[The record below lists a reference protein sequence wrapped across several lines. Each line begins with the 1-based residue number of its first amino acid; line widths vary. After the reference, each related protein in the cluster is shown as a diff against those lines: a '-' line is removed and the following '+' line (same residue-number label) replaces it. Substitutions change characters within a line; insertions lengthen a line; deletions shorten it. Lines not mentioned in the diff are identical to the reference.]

1 MLTSLSRESSHSSSQ
16 PVLVS
21 IVSTARNRAA
31 LSIALVVLLAGLLL
45 SPFVSGLFGALALYV
60 IARAPYQRFARRLP
74 AGLSAAL
81 IIVLLHVLVIVPLLW
96 FVIQLIDEA
105 PRAMA
110 AAQPSNLLASLSQL
124 TIGGVA
130 IGRQISNASG
140 AIVSWVSE
148 QLLNVMGSAQV
159 AIINIMISTF
169 GLYYLLTGAG
179 LWESVREYI
188 PFSTQT
194 ADTLRDRFVATTE
207 ATILGSGVIVLVQ
220 GVLIGF
226 AFWITGL
233 PNPLFWGAM
242 ALLAAILPLIGSTL
256 VWGPAAILLVSQHR
270 YVAAAV
276 MAIIGGGIAGNAS
289 HLLRPLLFRRMTNIH
304 PMITLVGALAGLRV
318 FGLMGVLLGPL
329 TIALVFEL
337 LRFFRE
343 EYTV

>member
-31 LSIALVVLLAGLLL
+31 LSIALVGLLAGLLL

-60 IARAPYQRFARRLP
+60 IARGPYQRFARRLP

-148 QLLNVMGSAQV
+148 QLLNVMGSAQG

-179 LWESVREYI
+179 L
-188 PFSTQT
+188 
-194 ADTLRDRFVATTE
+194 
-207 ATILGSGVIVLVQ
+207 
-220 GVLIGF
+220 
-226 AFWITGL
+226 
-233 PNPLFWGAM
+233 
-242 ALLAAILPLIGSTL
+242 
-256 VWGPAAILLVSQHR
+256 
-270 YVAAAV
+270 
-276 MAIIGGGIAGNAS
+276 
-289 HLLRPLLFRRMTNIH
+289 
-304 PMITLVGALAGLRV
+304 
-318 FGLMGVLLGPL
+318 
-329 TIALVFEL
+329 
-337 LRFFRE
+337 
-343 EYTV
+343 